1 MGRQSKQENSFE
13 IVKDG
18 RTINDAKEI
27 CSIINDH
34 FIRIGANL
42 ASEIGSDRNILRMHT
57 IENHQNSMFL
67 RPTTSNEVID
77 LINKLDPKKSA
88 GYDNI
93 PVSFI
98 KFHFD
103 VFVPMIVG
111 IFNEIIEPGQYPDS
125 LKIARVIPVFKSGSH
140 KDLNNYRP
148 IATLSII
155 DKILEK
161 LIVSRTMKYLTRYNI
176 LFEHQYGF
184 REGSSTLTASCD
196 LVDRIYDTLDG
207 KQFAGTLFIDLKK
220 AFDTIDHGLLIA
232 KMEAYGI
239 RGSVRKLFE
248 SYLMN
253 RKQYVSIGAHK
264 SDMQSI
270 RIGVPQGS
278 NLGPIMF
285 LLFINDLA
293 GLRLIGEL
301 RLFAD
306 DTCIFYKGF
315 DHETILHN
323 MRQDVTM
330 LLEYF
335 KSNVLSMNLKKTKY
349 MLIHSPRRRIPHH
362 DP

>member
-1 MGRQSKQENSFE
+1 
-13 IVKDG
+13 
-18 RTINDAKEI
+18 
-27 CSIINDH
+27 
-34 FIRIGANL
+34 
-42 ASEIGSDRNILRMHT
+42 
-57 IENHQNSMFL
+57 
-67 RPTTSNEVID
+67 
-77 LINKLDPKKSA
+77 
-88 GYDNI
+88 
-93 PVSFI
+93 
-98 KFHFD
+98 
-103 VFVPMIVG
+103 
-111 IFNEIIEPGQYPDS
+111 
-125 LKIARVIPVFKSGSH
+125 
-140 KDLNNYRP
+140 
-148 IATLSII
+148 
-155 DKILEK
+155 
-161 LIVSRTMKYLTRYNI
+161 
-176 LFEHQYGF
+176 
-184 REGSSTLTASCD
+184 
-196 LVDRIYDTLDG
+196 
-207 KQFAGTLFIDLKK
+207 
-220 AFDTIDHGLLIA
+220 
-232 KMEAYGI
+232 MEAYGI

-362 DP
+362 DPVVVQGQVLDEVTEYIFLGLVIDSTLSWKPHVEMLKKKVSSLCGILRKVSAFLPSVCLKNIYFALIHSRLSYLVANWGNSSKSNLRELQVIQNRCLKIVFKKPILYPTNLLYSDNCTSVLPLKALHAFQIIQQMHKISTNIPLHHNYSGPISYSYGTLASHQVSKKL